1 MELGRRGDD
10 TMNRGWSSGR
20 IGRAMRRRGFLC
32 ALLLYFAL
40 DLSLPMLPGAFVFEP
55 ENSIESI
62 RVQRGRQGAFV
73 LAWLDLDV
81 DEIRR
86 GGLLAPTRV
95 PLVRSEPAI
104 DVSDRLAP
112 TRELVLG
119 FRVLTH
125 RPRGTLDP
133 APSSEDSH

>member
-1 MELGRRGDD
+1 
-10 TMNRGWSSGR
+10 
-20 IGRAMRRRGFLC
+20 MRRRGFLC
-32 ALLLYFAL
+32 ALLLYFAF

-62 RVQRGRQGAFV
+62 QVQRGRQASFV

-86 GGLLAPTRV
+86 GGRLAPTRV
-95 PLVRSEPAI
+95 PFVRSEPTMDA
-104 DVSDRLAP
+104 SDRRAP
-112 TRELVLG
+112 TNELVLG
-119 FRVLTH
+119 FRVSTH
-125 RPRGTLDP
+125 RPRATLDA